1 MATVDKLLIPLAART
16 ILRKFKLDVLVLALG
31 ILSKSLIDYDFF

>member
-1 MATVDKLLIPLAART
+1 MATVDKLFIPLAART

-31 ILSKSLIDYDFF
+31 ILSKSLFDYDFF